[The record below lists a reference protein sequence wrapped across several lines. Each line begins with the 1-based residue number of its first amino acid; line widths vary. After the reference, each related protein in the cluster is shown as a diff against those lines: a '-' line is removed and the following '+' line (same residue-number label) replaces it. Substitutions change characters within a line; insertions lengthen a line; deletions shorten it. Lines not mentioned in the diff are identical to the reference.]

1 MHQTVKNKW
10 GLVTPSIGIGQDMK
24 GKICRMALIDLK
36 GRVARWSVG
45 DFSSRSA
52 RADII
57 DCRWSSHVGLAP
69 SDRPADL

>member
-1 MHQTVKNKW
+1 
-10 GLVTPSIGIGQDMK
+10 MK
-24 GKICRMALIDLK
+24 GKICRMALINLK
-36 GRVARWSVG
+36 ERVAGWGVG

-57 DCRWSSHVGLAP
+57 DGRWSSHLAS